1 MSIAIIGIHF
11 LLTIENENDIISIKE
26 RRFMAK
32 NDYTKESIQSLTP
45 REHVRKRPS
54 MYCGDTSTPNQLM
67 MELFSNALDEHN
79 IGHGDTIDVSIDKS
93 GLCRIEDF
101 AQGFLVDEMRDD
113 GKTVFQAAFDTMNTS
128 GKYTDD
134 GVYEGSSLGLNGIGT
149 KLVTYLSKNVMAET
163 VREGRWECN
172 SFSDG
177 VLYSHQ
183 SGDAKQT
190 AHTGTT
196 VTYLPDEQFFGTGKT
211 SVLFFKKFFN
221 DITCICPT
229 LTVFLNGEKISH
241 NSIEDMLD
249 EKRGKDIEIVGNHFV
264 MNTDKINLAMTFTS
278 GSQAKIIPYVNYGIT
293 SSGPHITGI
302 KSTLTRVFNNWAKEN
317 NLLTAKDKNLD
328 GAAIQEGIVLVC
340 NINSK
345 GVKYNAQVKDDIIDM
360 DTSFTTALG
369 QQLEVWLDSNP
380 EDAKAILEKAILARK
395 AAEAAKRAR
404 AAVKNNKKR
413 GNKVKILNP
422 DKLKDAEFLGQD
434 STLLVVEGLSAG
446 ASMCVAREIDK
457 YGILMLRGKLI
468 NALANK
474 DDRLLKNEEIQLL
487 FKALGIK
494 PYEDYEE
501 TNLRY
506 GRIGICVDSD
516 SDGYHIGLLI
526 ASALE
531 HFCPKFIQ
539 ENRLCWLRSPLY
551 IVKGKDKEQYYFTDQ
566 EMDAA
571 RPNLPAG
578 VEVQRCKGLGSL
590 SASQARNSMFGENQH
605 MDVLIPTDK
614 TKNKLITLMGS
625 NADGRKNFIFNN
637 IDFSEVKE

>member
-1 MSIAIIGIHF
+1 
-11 LLTIENENDIISIKE
+11 
-26 RRFMAK
+26 MAK

-79 IGHGDTIDVSIDKS
+79 IGHGNIIDVSIDKS

-101 AQGFLVDEMRDD
+101 AQGFLVDEMRED

-149 KLVTYLSKNVMAET
+149 KLVTYLSKNVVAET
-163 VREGRWECN
+163 VREGKWECN

-177 VLYSHQ
+177 VCYSHQ
-183 SGDAKQT
+183 SGNAKET
-190 AHTGTT
+190 APTGTT
-196 VTYLPDEQFFGTGKT
+196 VTYLPDEQFFDTDKT
-211 SVLFFKKFFN
+211 SVSFFKKFFN

-278 GSQAKIIPYVNYGIT
+278 GSQSKIIPYVNYGIT

-422 DKLKDAEFLGQD
+422 DKLKDAEFLGQN

-487 FKALGIK
+487 FKALGIR

-501 TNLRY
+501 TSLRY

-516 SDGYHIGLLI
+516 SDGFHIGLLI

-531 HFCPKFIQ
+531 HFCPKFIR

-551 IVKGKDKEQYYFTDQ
+551 IVKYKDKEQYYFTDQ
-566 EMDAA
+566 EMNAA
-571 RPNLPAG
+571 RPSLPAG

-590 SASQARNSMFGENQH
+590 SARQARNSMFGENQH

-614 TKNKLITLMGS
+614 TNNKLVTLMGS
-625 NADGRKNFIFNN
+625 NSDGRKDFIFNK

>member
-1 MSIAIIGIHF
+1 MIA
-11 LLTIENENDIISIKE
+11 
-26 RRFMAK
+26 
-32 NDYTKESIQSLTP
+32 
-45 REHVRKRPS
+45 
-54 MYCGDTSTPNQLM
+54 TST
-67 MELFSNALDEHN
+67 
-79 IGHGDTIDVSIDKS
+79 
-93 GLCRIEDF
+93 EDNPF
-101 AQGFLVDEMRDD
+101 I
-113 GKTVFQAAFDTMNTS
+113 S
-128 GKYTDD
+128 
-134 GVYEGSSLGLNGIGT
+134 
-149 KLVTYLSKNVMAET
+149 
-163 VREGRWECN
+163 
-172 SFSDG
+172 
-177 VLYSHQ
+177 
-183 SGDAKQT
+183 
-190 AHTGTT
+190 
-196 VTYLPDEQFFGTGKT
+196 
-211 SVLFFKKFFN
+211 SVL
-221 DITCICPT
+221 
-229 LTVFLNGEKISH
+229 GE
-241 NSIEDMLD
+241 
-249 EKRGKDIEIVGNHFV
+249 
-264 MNTDKINLAMTFTS
+264 
-278 GSQAKIIPYVNYGIT
+278 
-293 SSGPHITGI
+293 
-302 KSTLTRVFNNWAKEN
+302 
-317 NLLTAKDKNLD
+317 
-328 GAAIQEGIVLVC
+328 
-340 NINSK
+340 
-345 GVKYNAQVKDDIIDM
+345 
-360 DTSFTTALG
+360 
-369 QQLEVWLDSNP
+369 QLEVWLDSNP

-487 FKALGIK
+487 FKALGIR

-501 TNLRY
+501 TSLRY

-516 SDGYHIGLLI
+516 SDGFHIGLLI

-531 HFCPKFIQ
+531 HFCPKFIR

-551 IVKGKDKEQYYFTDQ
+551 IVKYKDKEQYYFTDQ
-566 EMDAA
+566 EMNAA

-614 TKNKLITLMGS
+614 TKNKLVTLMGS
-625 NADGRKNFIFNN
+625 NADGRKDFIFNN

>member
-1 MSIAIIGIHF
+1 
-11 LLTIENENDIISIKE
+11 
-26 RRFMAK
+26 MAK

-79 IGHGDTIDVSIDKS
+79 IGHGDTIDVSIDES

-149 KLVTYLSKNVMAET
+149 KLVTYLSKYVMAET

-172 SFSDG
+172 NFSDG

-183 SGDAKQT
+183 SGDAKET

-196 VTYLPDEQFFGTGKT
+196 VTYLPDEQFFDTDKT
-211 SVLFFKKFFN
+211 SVSFFKKFFN

-241 NSIEDMLD
+241 NSIEDMLE

-264 MNTDKINLAMTFTS
+264 MNTDQINLAMTFTS

-360 DTSFTTALG
+360 DTSFTSALG

-380 EDAKAILEKAILARK
+380 EDAKAILDKAILARK

-487 FKALGIK
+487 FKALGIR

-501 TNLRY
+501 TSLRY

-516 SDGYHIGLLI
+516 SDGFHIGLLI

-531 HFCPKFIQ
+531 HFCPKFIR

-566 EMDAA
+566 EMNAA

-614 TKNKLITLMGS
+614 TKNKLVTLMGS
-625 NADGRKNFIFNN
+625 NADGRKDFIFNN

>member
-1 MSIAIIGIHF
+1 
-11 LLTIENENDIISIKE
+11 
-26 RRFMAK
+26 MAK

-79 IGHGDTIDVSIDKS
+79 IGHGDTINVSINKS
-93 GLCRIEDF
+93 GLCSIEDF

-487 FKALGIK
+487 FKALGIR
-494 PYEDYEE
+494 PHEDYEE
-501 TNLRY
+501 TSLRY

-551 IVKGKDKEQYYFTDQ
+551 IVKGKNNEQYYFTDQ

-614 TKNKLITLMGS
+614 TKNKLVTLMGS
-625 NADGRKNFIFNN
+625 NADGRKDFIFNN

>member
-1 MSIAIIGIHF
+1 
-11 LLTIENENDIISIKE
+11 
-26 RRFMAK
+26 MAK

-79 IGHGDTIDVSIDKS
+79 IGHGDTIDIFIDDKS
-93 GLCRIEDF
+93 NHCSIRDYG
-101 AQGFLVDEMRDD
+101 QGFLVNEKRED

-128 GKYTDD
+128 GKYTED
-134 GVYEGSSLGLNGIGT
+134 GVYEGSSLGLNGIGG
-149 KLVTYLSKNVMAET
+149 KLVTYLSNSTVTKT
-163 VREGRWECN
+163 VRDCKWECN
-172 SFSDG
+172 EFVDG
-177 VLYSHQ
+177 ILSKHET
-183 SGDAKQT
+183 GIAEKDAKN
-190 AHTGTT
+190 GTF
-196 VTYLPDEQFFGTGKT
+196 VSYFPDAQFFGTDKT
-211 SVLFFKKFFN
+211 SITFFKKFFN

-229 LTVFLNGEKISH
+229 LTVVLNGEKISH

-360 DTSFTTALG
+360 DTSFTSALG

-380 EDAKAILEKAILARK
+380 EDAKAILDKAILARK

-487 FKALGIK
+487 FKALGIR
-494 PYEDYEE
+494 PHEDYEE
-501 TNLRY
+501 TSLRY

-551 IVKGKDKEQYYFTDQ
+551 IVKGKDKERYYFTDQ

-571 RPNLPAG
+571 RPNLPTG

-605 MDVLIPTDK
+605 MDVLIPTDR
-614 TKNKLITLMGS
+614 TKNKLMTLMGS
-625 NADGRKNFIFNN
+625 NSDGRKDFIFNN

>member
-1 MSIAIIGIHF
+1 
-11 LLTIENENDIISIKE
+11 
-26 RRFMAK
+26 MAK

-211 SVLFFKKFFN
+211 SVSFFKKFFN

-380 EDAKAILEKAILARK
+380 EDANAILEKAILARK

-494 PYEDYEE
+494 PHEDYEE

-625 NADGRKNFIFNN
+625 NTDGRKNFIFNN

>member
-1 MSIAIIGIHF
+1 MSNKYTEDSIQKMDPLTFTRHRPDSYLGSNEDSTQLLREIISNSSDEF
-11 LLTIENENDIISIKE
+11 LIGNCSEITIEYDKEKNIAKVFDNGQGIFPNVIK
-26 RRFMAK
+26 
-32 NDYTKESIQSLTP
+32 
-45 REHVRKRPS
+45 
-54 MYCGDTSTPNQLM
+54 
-67 MELFSNALDEHN
+67 
-79 IGHGDTIDVSIDKS
+79 
-93 GLCRIEDF
+93 
-101 AQGFLVDEMRDD
+101 D
-113 GKTVFQAAFDTMNTS
+113 GKSVLELVYGDINSS
-128 GKYTDD
+128 GKYDKSED
-134 GVYEGSSLGLNGIGT
+134 AVYKISTGAFGIGAAITCFLSHWLIATT
-149 KLVTYLSKNVMAET
+149 KRDGQFET
-163 VREGRWECN
+163 VYFEEGK
-172 SFSDG
+172 FSKRKSGKCDKTEHG
-177 VLYSHQ
+177 VSVEFNP
-183 SGDAKQT
+183 SEEFFRDAHPNISK
-190 AHTGTT
+190 
-196 VTYLPDEQFFGTGKT
+196 LKKE
-211 SVLFFKKFFN
+211 LFNLSCVCKGLKIIF
-221 DITCICPT
+221 
-229 LTVFLNGEKISH
+229 NGEEFYH
-241 NSIEDMLD
+241 PEGL
-249 EKRGKDIEIVGNHFV
+249 EEIVK
-264 MNTDKINLAMTFTS
+264 DCINNSVEIVKTHCCFEQKQSDTQIFDFCMSATS
-278 GSQAKIIPYVNYGIT
+278 KSNCEIIPFCNYALIENGT
-293 SSGPHITGI
+293 PVSAV
-302 KSTLTRVFNNWAKEN
+302 KSTITRCFNNWARENGIIKKKE
-317 NLLTAKDKNLD
+317 KNLD
-328 GAAIQEGIVLVC
+328 GSSIQEGLVIAFNLVSQNIRYDSQTKVRATSTEDNPFISSVL
-340 NINSK
+340 
-345 GVKYNAQVKDDIIDM
+345 GE
-360 DTSFTTALG
+360 
-369 QQLEVWLDSNP
+369 QLEVWLDSNP

-487 FKALGIK
+487 FKALGIR

-501 TNLRY
+501 TSLRY

-516 SDGYHIGLLI
+516 SDGFHIGLLI

-531 HFCPKFIQ
+531 HFCPKFIR

-551 IVKGKDKEQYYFTDQ
+551 IVKYKDKEQYYFTEQ
-566 EMDAA
+566 EMNAA

-614 TKNKLITLMGS
+614 TKNKLVTLMGS
-625 NADGRKNFIFNN
+625 NADGRKDFIFNK

>member
-1 MSIAIIGIHF
+1 MNNKYTEDSIQKMDPLTFTRHRPDSYLGSNEDSTQLLREIISNSSDEF
-11 LLTIENENDIISIKE
+11 LIGNCSEITIEYDKE
-26 RRFMAK
+26 KNIAK
-32 NDYTKESIQSLTP
+32 VFDNGQGI
-45 REHVRKRPS
+45 
-54 MYCGDTSTPNQLM
+54 CPNVM
-67 MELFSNALDEHN
+67 
-79 IGHGDTIDVSIDKS
+79 K
-93 GLCRIEDF
+93 
-101 AQGFLVDEMRDD
+101 D
-113 GKTVFQAAFDTMNTS
+113 GKSVLELVYGDINSS
-128 GKYTDD
+128 GKYDKSED
-134 GVYEGSSLGLNGIGT
+134 AVYKISTGAFGIGASLTCFLSHWLIATT
-149 KLVTYLSKNVMAET
+149 KRDGKFET
-163 VREGRWECN
+163 VYFEEGKFSKRESGKCDKTEH
-172 SFSDG
+172 G
-177 VLYSHQ
+177 VSVEFNP
-183 SGDAKQT
+183 SEEFFRDAHPNISK
-190 AHTGTT
+190 
-196 VTYLPDEQFFGTGKT
+196 LKKE
-211 SVLFFKKFFN
+211 LFNLSCVCKGLK
-221 DITCICPT
+221 II
-229 LTVFLNGEKISH
+229 LNGEEFYH
-241 NSIEDMLD
+241 PAGLE
-249 EKRGKDIEIVGNHFV
+249 EIVKDCIDNSVEIVKTHCCFEQKQSETQIFDFC
-264 MNTDKINLAMTFTS
+264 MSATS
-278 GSQAKIIPYVNYGIT
+278 KSNCEIIPFCNYALIENGAPV
-293 SSGPHITGI
+293 SAV
-302 KSTLTRVFNNWAKEN
+302 KSTITRCFNNWARENGIIKNKE
-317 NLLTAKDKNLD
+317 KNLD
-328 GAAIQEGIVLVC
+328 GSSIQEGLVIAFNLVSQ
-340 NINSK
+340 NIRYDSQTK
-345 GVKYNAQVKDDIIDM
+345 VRA
-360 DTSFTTALG
+360 TSTEDNPFISSVLG

-487 FKALGIK
+487 FKALGIR

-501 TNLRY
+501 TSLRY

-516 SDGYHIGLLI
+516 SDGFHIGLLI

-551 IVKGKDKEQYYFTDQ
+551 IVKNKDKEQYYFTDQ
-566 EMDAA
+566 EMNAA

-614 TKNKLITLMGS
+614 TKDKLVTLMGS
-625 NADGRKNFIFNN
+625 NSDGRKDFIFNN

>member
-1 MSIAIIGIHF
+1 MKQHREIESVSPKVHVQMRPYVYAGSCADATHLMIELLGNSIDEYNVGYGNEIY
-11 LLTIENENDIISIKE
+11 LTIDNSLKKYSIS
-26 RRFMAK
+26 
-32 NDYTKESIQSLTP
+32 D
-45 REHVRKRPS
+45 
-54 MYCGDTSTPNQLM
+54 
-67 MELFSNALDEHN
+67 
-79 IGHGDTIDVSIDKS
+79 S
-93 GLCRIEDF
+93 GR
-101 AQGFLVDEMRDD
+101 GFPVNEMRED
-113 GKTVFQAAFDTMNTS
+113 GETTLQASFDTLNTS
-128 GKYTDD
+128 GKFRND
-134 GVYEGSSLGLNGIGT
+134 GTYSGVSIGKNGQGGKIANFLSDTFDVLSWRSGKSEHVWFKDGDFVKSELDEDFAAKSNSGT
-149 KLVTYLSKNVMAET
+149 IIHLVP
-163 VREGRWECN
+163 
-172 SFSDG
+172 SDKYFDSATIN
-177 VLYSHQ
+177 L
-183 SGDAKQT
+183 KRI
-190 AHTGTT
+190 
-196 VTYLPDEQFFGTGKT
+196 EQFCD
-211 SVLFFKKFFN
+211 
-221 DITCICPT
+221 DITCLC
-229 LTVFLNGEKISH
+229 NGLAIFVNDKKFYHQNGIS
-241 NSIEDMLD
+241 DMLT
-249 EKRGKDIEIVGNHFV
+249 KHVGKNVPIITKNIFGSFEEDKQKMKFGITYTSSTKSEIV
-264 MNTDKINLAMTFTS
+264 A
-278 GSQAKIIPYVNYGIT
+278 YVNCGETENGVHISAIKSGIT
-293 SSGPHITGI
+293 RALNS
-302 KSTLTRVFNNWAKEN
+302 WAREN
-317 NLLTAKDKNLD
+317 NFLKEKDKNLS
-328 GAAIQEGIVLVC
+328 GQSLQEGLVFVA
-340 NINSK
+340 NITAENVEYDAQIKSTITK
-345 GVKYNAQVKDDIIDM
+345 IDTAFISQFTKYLI
-360 DTSFTTALG
+360 L
-369 QQLEVWLDSNP
+369 WLDNNP
-380 EDAKAILEKAILARK
+380 QEGKAIIEHAMLSAK

-494 PYEDYEE
+494 PHEDYEE
-501 TNLRY
+501 ANLRY

-566 EMDAA
+566 EMNAA
-571 RPNLPAG
+571 RPSLPAG

-590 SASQARNSMFGENQH
+590 SASQARDSMFGQNQH

-614 TKNKLITLMGS
+614 TKDKLVTLMGS
-625 NADGRKNFIFNN
+625 NADGRKDFIFNN

>member
-1 MSIAIIGIHF
+1 
-11 LLTIENENDIISIKE
+11 
-26 RRFMAK
+26 MAK

-79 IGHGDTIDVSIDKS
+79 IGHGDIIDIFIDDKS
-93 GLCRIEDF
+93 NHCSIQDYG
-101 AQGFLVDEMRDD
+101 QGFLVNEKRED

-128 GKYTDD
+128 GKYTED
-134 GVYEGSSLGLNGIGT
+134 GVYDGSSLGLNGIGG
-149 KLVTYLSKNVMAET
+149 KLVTYLSNSTVTKT
-163 VREGRWECN
+163 VRDGKWECN
-172 SFSDG
+172 EFVDG
-177 VLYSHQ
+177 ILSKHET
-183 SGDAKQT
+183 GIAEKDAKN
-190 AHTGTT
+190 GTF
-196 VTYLPDEQFFGTGKT
+196 VSYFPDAQFFGTDKT
-211 SVLFFKKFFN
+211 SIPFFKKFFN

-229 LTVFLNGEKISH
+229 LTIVLNGEKISH

-278 GSQAKIIPYVNYGIT
+278 GSQSKIIPYVNYGIT

-487 FKALGIK
+487 FKALGIR
-494 PYEDYEE
+494 PHEDYEE
-501 TNLRY
+501 TSLRY

-551 IVKGKDKEQYYFTDQ
+551 IVKGKDNEQYYFTDQ

-590 SASQARNSMFGENQH
+590 SASQARNSMFGANQH

-614 TKNKLITLMGS
+614 TKNKLVTLMGS
-625 NADGRKNFIFNN
+625 NADGRKDFIFNK

>member
-1 MSIAIIGIHF
+1 
-11 LLTIENENDIISIKE
+11 
-26 RRFMAK
+26 MAK

-196 VTYLPDEQFFGTGKT
+196 ITYLPDEQFFGTGKT

-494 PYEDYEE
+494 PHEDYEE

>member
-1 MSIAIIGIHF
+1 
-11 LLTIENENDIISIKE
+11 
-26 RRFMAK
+26 MAK

-79 IGHGDTIDVSIDKS
+79 IGHGDIIDISIDKS

-101 AQGFLVDEMRDD
+101 AQGFLVDEMRED

-149 KLVTYLSKNVMAET
+149 KLVTYLSKNVVAET
-163 VREGRWECN
+163 VREGKWECN

-177 VLYSHQ
+177 VCYSHQ
-183 SGDAKQT
+183 SGNAKKT

-196 VTYLPDEQFFGTGKT
+196 VTYLPDEQFFDTDKT
-211 SVLFFKKFFN
+211 SVSFFKKFFN

-249 EKRGKDIEIVGNHFV
+249 EKRGKDIEIIGNHFV

-360 DTSFTTALG
+360 DTSFTSALG

-395 AAEAAKRAR
+395 ASEAAKRAR

-487 FKALGIK
+487 FKALGIR

-501 TNLRY
+501 TSLRY

-578 VEVQRCKGLGSL
+578 AEVQRCKGLGSL

-614 TKNKLITLMGS
+614 TKNKLVTLMGS
-625 NADGRKNFIFNN
+625 NADGRKDFIFNN

>member
-1 MSIAIIGIHF
+1 
-11 LLTIENENDIISIKE
+11 
-26 RRFMAK
+26 MAK

-177 VLYSHQ
+177 VLYNHQ

-345 GVKYNAQVKDDIIDM
+345 GVKYNAQIKDDIIDM

-494 PYEDYEE
+494 PHEDYEE

-625 NADGRKNFIFNN
+625 NTDGRKNFIFNN

>member
-1 MSIAIIGIHF
+1 
-11 LLTIENENDIISIKE
+11 
-26 RRFMAK
+26 MAK

-79 IGHGDTIDVSIDKS
+79 IGHGDIIDVSIDKS

-101 AQGFLVDEMRDD
+101 AQGFLVDEMREDD
-113 GKTVFQAAFDTMNTS
+113 KTVFQAAFDTMNTS

-163 VREGRWECN
+163 VREGKWECN

-177 VLYSHQ
+177 VCYSHQ
-183 SGDAKQT
+183 SGNAKKT

-196 VTYLPDEQFFGTGKT
+196 VTYLPDEQFFDTDKT
-211 SVLFFKKFFN
+211 SVSFFKKFFN

-249 EKRGKDIEIVGNHFV
+249 EKRGKDIEIISNHFV

-278 GSQAKIIPYVNYGIT
+278 GSQSKIIPYVNYGIT

-380 EDAKAILEKAILARK
+380 EDAKAILEKAIIARK

-422 DKLKDAEFLGQD
+422 DKLKDSEFLGQD

-487 FKALGIK
+487 FKALGIR
-494 PYEDYEE
+494 PHEDYEE
-501 TNLRY
+501 TSLRY

-516 SDGYHIGLLI
+516 SDGFHIGLLI

-531 HFCPKFIQ
+531 YFCPKFIR

-551 IVKGKDKEQYYFTDQ
+551 IVKYKDKEQYYFTDQ
-566 EMDAA
+566 EMNAA

-614 TKNKLITLMGS
+614 TKNKLVTLMGS
-625 NADGRKNFIFNN
+625 NSDGRKDFIFNK

>member
-1 MSIAIIGIHF
+1 
-11 LLTIENENDIISIKE
+11 
-26 RRFMAK
+26 MAK

-79 IGHGDTIDVSIDKS
+79 IGHGDIIDVLIDRS

-101 AQGFLVDEMRDD
+101 AQGFLVDEMRED

-149 KLVTYLSKNVMAET
+149 KLVTYLSKNVVAET
-163 VREGRWECN
+163 VREGKWECN

-177 VLYSHQ
+177 VCYSHQ
-183 SGDAKQT
+183 SGNAKET

-196 VTYLPDEQFFGTGKT
+196 VTYLPDEQFFDTDKT

-328 GAAIQEGIVLVC
+328 GAAIQEGIILVC

-395 AAEAAKRAR
+395 ASEAAKRAR

-487 FKALGIK
+487 FKALGIR

-501 TNLRY
+501 TSLRY

-516 SDGYHIGLLI
+516 SDGFHIGLLI

-551 IVKGKDKEQYYFTDQ
+551 IVKNKDKEQYYFTDQ
-566 EMDAA
+566 EMNAA
-571 RPNLPAG
+571 RPNLPVG

-590 SASQARNSMFGENQH
+590 SASQARNSMFGKNQH

-614 TKNKLITLMGS
+614 TKDKLVTLMGS
-625 NADGRKNFIFNN
+625 NSDGRKDFIFNN

>member
-1 MSIAIIGIHF
+1 
-11 LLTIENENDIISIKE
+11 
-26 RRFMAK
+26 MAK

-79 IGHGDTIDVSIDKS
+79 IGHGDIIDIFIDDKS
-93 GLCRIEDF
+93 NHCSIQDYG
-101 AQGFLVDEMRDD
+101 QGFLVNEKRED

-128 GKYTDD
+128 GKYTED
-134 GVYEGSSLGLNGIGT
+134 GVYEGSSLGLNGIGG
-149 KLVTYLSKNVMAET
+149 KLVTYLSNSTVTKT
-163 VREGRWECN
+163 VRDGKWECN
-172 SFSDG
+172 EFVDG
-177 VLYSHQ
+177 ILSKHET
-183 SGDAKQT
+183 GIAEKDAKN
-190 AHTGTT
+190 GTF
-196 VTYLPDEQFFGTGKT
+196 VSYFPDAQFFGTDKT
-211 SVLFFKKFFN
+211 SIPFFKKFFN

-380 EDAKAILEKAILARK
+380 EDAKAILEKAIIARK
-395 AAEAAKRAR
+395 AAEAAKCAR
-404 AAVKNNKKR
+404 AAVKNKKKSSGYIKMPTTLSDCWSKNRSECELIICEGKSAQSGLVAARDSKTQAIYGVR
-413 GNKVKILNP
+413 GMMI
-422 DKLKDAEFLGQD
+422 
-434 STLLVVEGLSAG
+434 SARKTT
-446 ASMCVAREIDK
+446 VQK
-457 YGILMLRGKLI
+457 F
-468 NALANK
+468 
-474 DDRLLKNEEIQLL
+474 LKNQEVNNLL
-487 FKALGIK
+487 IALGLDVDSSTGKIK
-494 PYEDYEE
+494 YDI
-501 TNLRY
+501 NKLRY
-506 GRIGICVDSD
+506 GKIIACADADAPGAAIENLLFNILWYICPE
-516 SDGYHIGLLI
+516 LI
-526 ASALE
+526 QNGHVYSAVPPLFRVTTKNNEYIYLRDAVALE
-531 HFCPKFIQ
+531 EYKKKHGNKIKSIGR
-539 ENRLCWLRSPLY
+539 E
-551 IVKGKDKEQYYFTDQ
+551 KG
-566 EMDAA
+566 
-571 RPNLPAG
+571 
-578 VEVQRCKGLGSL
+578 
-590 SASQARNSMFGENQH
+590 
-605 MDVLIPTDK
+605 
-614 TKNKLITLMGS
+614 
-625 NADGRKNFIFNN
+625 
-637 IDFSEVKE
+637 

>member
-1 MSIAIIGIHF
+1 
-11 LLTIENENDIISIKE
+11 
-26 RRFMAK
+26 MAK

-79 IGHGDTIDVSIDKS
+79 IGHGDIIDVSIDKS

-101 AQGFLVDEMRDD
+101 AQGFLVDEMRED

-163 VREGRWECN
+163 VREGKWECN

-177 VLYSHQ
+177 VCYSHQ
-183 SGDAKQT
+183 SGNTKET

-196 VTYLPDEQFFGTGKT
+196 VTYLPDEQFFDTDKT
-211 SVLFFKKFFN
+211 SVSFFKKFFN

-317 NLLTAKDKNLD
+317 NLLTDKDKNLD

-395 AAEAAKRAR
+395 ASEAAKRAR

-487 FKALGIK
+487 FKALGIR
-494 PYEDYEE
+494 PHEDYEE
-501 TNLRY
+501 TSLRY

-516 SDGYHIGLLI
+516 SDGFHIGLLI

-531 HFCPKFIQ
+531 HFCPKFIR

-551 IVKGKDKEQYYFTDQ
+551 IVKYKDKEQYYFTDQ
-566 EMDAA
+566 EMNAA

-614 TKNKLITLMGS
+614 TKNKLVTLMGS
-625 NADGRKNFIFNN
+625 NSDGRKDFIFNK

>member
-1 MSIAIIGIHF
+1 
-11 LLTIENENDIISIKE
+11 
-26 RRFMAK
+26 MAK

-79 IGHGDTIDVSIDKS
+79 IGHGDSIVVSIDKS

-113 GKTVFQAAFDTMNTS
+113 DKTVFQAAFDTMNTS

-149 KLVTYLSKNVMAET
+149 KLVTYLSKNVAAET
-163 VREGRWECN
+163 VRDGKWECN
-172 SFSDG
+172 NFQDG

-183 SGDAKQT
+183 SGKAKEAT
-190 AHTGTT
+190 HTGTT
-196 VTYLPDEQFFGTGKT
+196 VTYLPDEQFFGTGQT
-211 SVLFFKKFFN
+211 SVPFFKKFFN

-264 MNTDKINLAMTFTS
+264 MNTDQINLAMTFTS

-360 DTSFTTALG
+360 DTSFTSVLG

-380 EDAKAILEKAILARK
+380 EDAKAILDKAILARK

-487 FKALGIK
+487 FKALGIR

-501 TNLRY
+501 TSLRY

-571 RPNLPAG
+571 RPSLPSGA
-578 VEVQRCKGLGSL
+578 EVQRCKGLGSL
-590 SASQARNSMFGENQH
+590 SASQARDSMFGQNQH

-614 TKNKLITLMGS
+614 TNDKLVSLMGS
-625 NADGRKNFIFNN
+625 NADGRKDFIFNN

>member
-1 MSIAIIGIHF
+1 
-11 LLTIENENDIISIKE
+11 
-26 RRFMAK
+26 MAK

-79 IGHGDTIDVSIDKS
+79 IGHGDIIDVSIDKS

-101 AQGFLVDEMRDD
+101 AQGFLVDEMRED

-149 KLVTYLSKNVMAET
+149 KLVTYLSKNVVAET
-163 VREGRWECN
+163 VREGKWECN

-183 SGDAKQT
+183 SGNAKET

-196 VTYLPDEQFFGTGKT
+196 VTYLPDEQFFDTDKT
-211 SVLFFKKFFN
+211 SVSFFKKFFN

-229 LTVFLNGEKISH
+229 LTVFLNGKKISH

-264 MNTDKINLAMTFTS
+264 MNTDQINLAMTFTS

-487 FKALGIK
+487 FKALGIR

-501 TNLRY
+501 TSLRY

-516 SDGYHIGLLI
+516 SDGFHIGLLI

-551 IVKGKDKEQYYFTDQ
+551 IVKYKNKEQYYFTDQ
-566 EMDAA
+566 EMNAA

-614 TKNKLITLMGS
+614 TKNKLVTLMGS
-625 NADGRKNFIFNN
+625 NSDGRKDFIFNN

>member
-1 MSIAIIGIHF
+1 
-11 LLTIENENDIISIKE
+11 
-26 RRFMAK
+26 MAK

-79 IGHGDTIDVSIDKS
+79 IGHGDTIDIFIDDKS
-93 GLCRIEDF
+93 NHCSIQDYG
-101 AQGFLVDEMRDD
+101 QGFLVDEKRED

-128 GKYTDD
+128 GKYTED
-134 GVYEGSSLGLNGIGT
+134 GVYEGSSLGLNGIGG
-149 KLVTYLSKNVMAET
+149 KLVTYLSNSTITKT
-163 VREGRWECN
+163 TRDGKWECN
-172 SFSDG
+172 EFVDG
-177 VLYSHQ
+177 ILSKHET
-183 SGDAKQT
+183 GIAEKDAKN
-190 AHTGTT
+190 GTF
-196 VTYLPDEQFFGTGKT
+196 VSYFPDAQFFGTDRT
-211 SVLFFKKFFN
+211 SIPFFKKFFN

-229 LTVFLNGEKISH
+229 ITVFLNGEKISH

-264 MNTDKINLAMTFTS
+264 MNTDQINLAMTFTS

-360 DTSFTTALG
+360 DTSFTSALG

-380 EDAKAILEKAILARK
+380 EDAKAILDKAILARK

-487 FKALGIK
+487 FKALGIR
-494 PYEDYEE
+494 PHEDYEE
-501 TNLRY
+501 TSLRY

-516 SDGYHIGLLI
+516 SDGRHIGLLI

-566 EMDAA
+566 EMNAA
-571 RPNLPAG
+571 RPSLPAG

-590 SASQARNSMFGENQH
+590 SASQARDSMFGQNQH

-614 TKNKLITLMGS
+614 TKNKLMALMGS
-625 NADGRKNFIFNN
+625 NADGRKDFIFNN

>member
-1 MSIAIIGIHF
+1 
-11 LLTIENENDIISIKE
+11 
-26 RRFMAK
+26 MAK

-79 IGHGDTIDVSIDKS
+79 IGHGDTINVSIDKS

-196 VTYLPDEQFFGTGKT
+196 ITYLPDEQFFGTGKT

-380 EDAKAILEKAILARK
+380 EDANAILEKAILARK

-494 PYEDYEE
+494 PHEDYEE

-571 RPNLPAG
+571 RPSLPAG

>member
-1 MSIAIIGIHF
+1 
-11 LLTIENENDIISIKE
+11 
-26 RRFMAK
+26 MAK

-79 IGHGDTIDVSIDKS
+79 IGHGDIIDIFIDDKS
-93 GLCRIEDF
+93 NHCSIQDYG
-101 AQGFLVDEMRDD
+101 QGFLVNEKRED

-128 GKYTDD
+128 GKYTED
-134 GVYEGSSLGLNGIGT
+134 GVYEGSSLGLNGIGG
-149 KLVTYLSKNVMAET
+149 KLVTYLSNSTVTKT
-163 VREGRWECN
+163 VRDGKWECN
-172 SFSDG
+172 EFVDG
-177 VLYSHQ
+177 ILSKHET
-183 SGDAKQT
+183 GIAEKDAKN
-190 AHTGTT
+190 GTF
-196 VTYLPDEQFFGTGKT
+196 VSYFPDAQFFGTDKT
-211 SVLFFKKFFN
+211 SIPFFKKFFN

-229 LTVFLNGEKISH
+229 LTIVLNGEKISH

-278 GSQAKIIPYVNYGIT
+278 GSQSKIIPYVNYGIT

-487 FKALGIK
+487 FKALGIR
-494 PYEDYEE
+494 PHEDYEE
-501 TNLRY
+501 TSLRY

-551 IVKGKDKEQYYFTDQ
+551 IVKGKDNEQYYFTDQ

-590 SASQARNSMFGENQH
+590 SASQARNSMFGANQH

-614 TKNKLITLMGS
+614 TKNKLVTLMGS
-625 NADGRKNFIFNN
+625 NADGRKDFIFNK

>member
-1 MSIAIIGIHF
+1 
-11 LLTIENENDIISIKE
+11 
-26 RRFMAK
+26 MAK
-32 NDYTKESIQSLTP
+32 NDYTKESIQSLAP

-196 VTYLPDEQFFGTGKT
+196 ITYLPDEQFFGTGKT

-494 PYEDYEE
+494 PHEDYEE

>member
-1 MSIAIIGIHF
+1 
-11 LLTIENENDIISIKE
+11 
-26 RRFMAK
+26 MAK

-79 IGHGDTIDVSIDKS
+79 IGHGDSIVVSIDKS

-101 AQGFLVDEMRDD
+101 AQGFLVDEIRDD

-149 KLVTYLSKNVMAET
+149 KLVTYLSKNVAAET
-163 VREGRWECN
+163 VRDGKWECN
-172 SFSDG
+172 NFQDG

-183 SGDAKQT
+183 SGKAKEAT
-190 AHTGTT
+190 HTGTT
-196 VTYLPDEQFFGTGKT
+196 VTYLPDEQFFGTGQT
-211 SVLFFKKFFN
+211 SVPFFKKFFN

-264 MNTDKINLAMTFTS
+264 MNTDQINLAMTFTS

-317 NLLTAKDKNLD
+317 NILTAKDKNLD

-360 DTSFTTALG
+360 DTSFTSVLG

-380 EDAKAILEKAILARK
+380 EDAKAILDKAILARK

-487 FKALGIK
+487 FKALGIR

-501 TNLRY
+501 TSLRY

-571 RPNLPAG
+571 RPSLPSG

-590 SASQARNSMFGENQH
+590 SASQARDSMFGQNQH

-614 TKNKLITLMGS
+614 TNDKLVSLMGS
-625 NADGRKNFIFNN
+625 NADGRKDFIFNN

>member
-1 MSIAIIGIHF
+1 
-11 LLTIENENDIISIKE
+11 
-26 RRFMAK
+26 MAK

-79 IGHGDTIDVSIDKS
+79 IGHGDIIDIFIDDKS
-93 GLCRIEDF
+93 NHCSIQDYG
-101 AQGFLVDEMRDD
+101 QGFLVDEKRED

-128 GKYTDD
+128 GKYTED
-134 GVYEGSSLGLNGIGT
+134 GVYEGSSLGLNGIGG
-149 KLVTYLSKNVMAET
+149 KLVTYLSNSTITKT
-163 VREGRWECN
+163 VHDGKWECN
-172 SFSDG
+172 EFVDG
-177 VLYSHQ
+177 ILSKHET
-183 SGDAKQT
+183 GIAEKDAKN
-190 AHTGTT
+190 GTF
-196 VTYLPDEQFFGTGKT
+196 VSYFPDAQFFGTDKT
-211 SVLFFKKFFN
+211 SIPFFKKFFN

-278 GSQAKIIPYVNYGIT
+278 GSQTKIIPYVNYGIT

-360 DTSFTTALG
+360 DTSFTTTLG

-404 AAVKNNKKR
+404 TAVKNNKKR

-487 FKALGIK
+487 FKALGIR

-501 TNLRY
+501 TSLRY

-516 SDGYHIGLLI
+516 SDGFHIGLLI

-551 IVKGKDKEQYYFTDQ
+551 IVKNKDKEQYYFTDQ
-566 EMDAA
+566 EMNAA

-590 SASQARNSMFGENQH
+590 SAGQARNSMFGENQH

-614 TKNKLITLMGS
+614 TKNKLVTLMGS
-625 NADGRKNFIFNN
+625 NSDGRKDFIFNN

>member
-1 MSIAIIGIHF
+1 
-11 LLTIENENDIISIKE
+11 
-26 RRFMAK
+26 MAK

-79 IGHGDTIDVSIDKS
+79 IGHGDTINVSIDKS

-196 VTYLPDEQFFGTGKT
+196 ITYLPDEQFFGTGKT

-328 GAAIQEGIVLVC
+328 GSAIQEGIVLVC

-494 PYEDYEE
+494 PHEDYEE

>member
-1 MSIAIIGIHF
+1 
-11 LLTIENENDIISIKE
+11 
-26 RRFMAK
+26 MAK

-79 IGHGDTIDVSIDKS
+79 IGHGDIIDIFIDDKS
-93 GLCRIEDF
+93 NHCSIQDYG
-101 AQGFLVDEMRDD
+101 QGFLVDEKRED

-128 GKYTDD
+128 GKYTED
-134 GVYEGSSLGLNGIGT
+134 GVYEGSSLGLNGIGG
-149 KLVTYLSKNVMAET
+149 KLVTYLSNSTITKT
-163 VREGRWECN
+163 VRDGKWECN
-172 SFSDG
+172 EFVDG
-177 VLYSHQ
+177 ILSKHET
-183 SGDAKQT
+183 GIAEKDAKN
-190 AHTGTT
+190 GTF
-196 VTYLPDEQFFGTGKT
+196 VSYFPDAQFFGTDKT
-211 SVLFFKKFFN
+211 SIPFFKKFFN

-229 LTVFLNGEKISH
+229 LTIVLNGEKISH

-328 GAAIQEGIVLVC
+328 GSAIQEGIVLVC

-487 FKALGIK
+487 FKALGIR

-501 TNLRY
+501 TSLRY

-516 SDGYHIGLLI
+516 SDGFHIGLLI

-551 IVKGKDKEQYYFTDQ
+551 IVKNKDKEQYYFTDQ
-566 EMDAA
+566 EMNAA

-590 SASQARNSMFGENQH
+590 SASQARNSMFGKNQH
-605 MDVLIPTDK
+605 MDILIPTDK
-614 TKNKLITLMGS
+614 TKDKLVTLMGS
-625 NADGRKNFIFNN
+625 NSDGRKDFIFNN

>member
-1 MSIAIIGIHF
+1 
-11 LLTIENENDIISIKE
+11 
-26 RRFMAK
+26 MAK

-79 IGHGDTIDVSIDKS
+79 IGHGDTINVSIDKS

-196 VTYLPDEQFFGTGKT
+196 ITYLPDEQFFGTGKT

-317 NLLTAKDKNLD
+317 NLLIAKDKNLD

-494 PYEDYEE
+494 PHEDYEE

>member
-1 MSIAIIGIHF
+1 
-11 LLTIENENDIISIKE
+11 
-26 RRFMAK
+26 MAK

-211 SVLFFKKFFN
+211 SVSFFKKFFN

-360 DTSFTTALG
+360 DTSFTSVLG

-380 EDAKAILEKAILARK
+380 EDAKAILDKAILARK

-413 GNKVKILNP
+413 GNSF
-422 DKLKDAEFLGQD
+422 LKMPTSLSDCWSKDRSICELYLTEGRSASSNMVAGRD
-434 STLLVVEGLSAG
+434 SKFQAV
-446 ASMCVAREIDK
+446 
-457 YGILMLRGKLI
+457 YGVRGKMLSVLKAKPETIIKNQEINNLI
-468 NALANK
+468 
-474 DDRLLKNEEIQLL
+474 Q
-487 FKALGIK
+487 ALGLEFDPK
-494 PYEDYEE
+494 TAKCKYDKKS
-501 TNLRY
+501 LRY
-506 GRIGICVDSD
+506 GKIITATDADFDGEAISNLMLNIFWYICPE
-516 SDGYHIGLLI
+516 LI
-526 ASALE
+526 INGHVYCSEPPLFRVITKKNEYIYLKNDIALQKYKE
-531 HFCPKFIQ
+531 KHPS
-539 ENRLCWLRSPLY
+539 N
-551 IVKGKDKEQYYFTDQ
+551 VKAITR
-566 EMDAA
+566 M
-571 RPNLPAG
+571 
-578 VEVQRCKGLGSL
+578 KG
-590 SASQARNSMFGENQH
+590 
-605 MDVLIPTDK
+605 
-614 TKNKLITLMGS
+614 
-625 NADGRKNFIFNN
+625 
-637 IDFSEVKE
+637 

>member
-1 MSIAIIGIHF
+1 
-11 LLTIENENDIISIKE
+11 
-26 RRFMAK
+26 MAK

-177 VLYSHQ
+177 VLYNHQ

-211 SVLFFKKFFN
+211 SVSFFKKFFN

-345 GVKYNAQVKDDIIDM
+345 GVKYNAQIKDDIIDM

-494 PYEDYEE
+494 PHEDYEE

-625 NADGRKNFIFNN
+625 NTDGRKNFIFNN

>member
-1 MSIAIIGIHF
+1 
-11 LLTIENENDIISIKE
+11 
-26 RRFMAK
+26 MAK

-177 VLYSHQ
+177 VLYNHQ

-211 SVLFFKKFFN
+211 SVSFFKKFFN

-241 NSIEDMLD
+241 NSIEDMLN

-345 GVKYNAQVKDDIIDM
+345 GVKYNAQIKDDIIDM

-395 AAEAAKRAR
+395 AAEAAKRAH

-494 PYEDYEE
+494 PHEDYEE

-625 NADGRKNFIFNN
+625 NTDGRKNFIFNN

>member
-1 MSIAIIGIHF
+1 MKQHREIESVSPKVHVQMRPYVYAGSCADATHLMIELLGNSIDEYNVGYGNEIY
-11 LLTIENENDIISIKE
+11 LTIDNSLKKYSIS
-26 RRFMAK
+26 
-32 NDYTKESIQSLTP
+32 D
-45 REHVRKRPS
+45 
-54 MYCGDTSTPNQLM
+54 
-67 MELFSNALDEHN
+67 
-79 IGHGDTIDVSIDKS
+79 S
-93 GLCRIEDF
+93 GR
-101 AQGFLVDEMRDD
+101 GFPVNEMRED
-113 GKTVFQAAFDTMNTS
+113 GETTLQASFDTLNTS
-128 GKYTDD
+128 GKFRND
-134 GVYEGSSLGLNGIGT
+134 GTYSGVSIGKNGQGGKIANFLSDTFDVLSWRSGKSEHVWFKDGDFVKSELDEDFAAKSNSGT
-149 KLVTYLSKNVMAET
+149 IIHLVP
-163 VREGRWECN
+163 
-172 SFSDG
+172 SDKYFDSATIN
-177 VLYSHQ
+177 L
-183 SGDAKQT
+183 KRI
-190 AHTGTT
+190 
-196 VTYLPDEQFFGTGKT
+196 EQFCD
-211 SVLFFKKFFN
+211 
-221 DITCICPT
+221 DITCLC
-229 LTVFLNGEKISH
+229 NGLAIFVNDKKFYHQNGIS
-241 NSIEDMLD
+241 DMLT
-249 EKRGKDIEIVGNHFV
+249 KHVGKNVPIITKNIFGSFEEDKQKMKFGITYTSSTKSEIV
-264 MNTDKINLAMTFTS
+264 A
-278 GSQAKIIPYVNYGIT
+278 YVNCGETENGVHISAIKSGIT
-293 SSGPHITGI
+293 RALNS
-302 KSTLTRVFNNWAKEN
+302 WAREN
-317 NLLTAKDKNLD
+317 NFLKEKDKNLS
-328 GAAIQEGIVLVC
+328 GQSLQEGLVFVA
-340 NINSK
+340 NITAENVEYDAQIKSTITK
-345 GVKYNAQVKDDIIDM
+345 IDTAFISQFTKYLI
-360 DTSFTTALG
+360 L
-369 QQLEVWLDSNP
+369 WLDNNP
-380 EDAKAILEKAILARK
+380 QEGKAIIEHAMLSAK

-494 PYEDYEE
+494 PHEDYEE
-501 TNLRY
+501 ANLRY

>member
-1 MSIAIIGIHF
+1 MSNKYTEDSIQKMDPLTFTRHRPDSYLGSNEDSTQLLREIISNSSDEF
-11 LLTIENENDIISIKE
+11 LIGNCSEITIEYDKEKNIAKVFDNGQGICPNVMKDSKSVLELVYGDINS
-26 RRFMAK
+26 
-32 NDYTKESIQSLTP
+32 
-45 REHVRKRPS
+45 
-54 MYCGDTSTPNQLM
+54 
-67 MELFSNALDEHN
+67 
-79 IGHGDTIDVSIDKS
+79 
-93 GLCRIEDF
+93 
-101 AQGFLVDEMRDD
+101 
-113 GKTVFQAAFDTMNTS
+113 S
-128 GKYTDD
+128 GKYDKSENA
-134 GVYEGSSLGLNGIGT
+134 VYKISTGAFGIGAALTCFLSHWLIATT
-149 KLVTYLSKNVMAET
+149 KRDGEFET
-163 VREGRWECN
+163 VYFEEGKFSKRESGKCDKTEH
-172 SFSDG
+172 G
-177 VLYSHQ
+177 VSVEFNP
-183 SGDAKQT
+183 SEEFFRDAHPNIPK
-190 AHTGTT
+190 
-196 VTYLPDEQFFGTGKT
+196 LKKE
-211 SVLFFKKFFN
+211 LFNLSCVCKGLKIIFN
-221 DITCICPT
+221 REEFYHPAG
-229 LTVFLNGEKISH
+229 LE
-241 NSIEDMLD
+241 
-249 EKRGKDIEIVGNHFV
+249 EIVKDCIDNSVEIVKTHCCFEQKQSDTQIFDFC
-264 MNTDKINLAMTFTS
+264 MSATS
-278 GSQAKIIPYVNYGIT
+278 KSNCEIIPFCNYALIE
-293 SSGPHITGI
+293 SGVPVSAV
-302 KSTLTRVFNNWAKEN
+302 KSTITRCFNNWARENGIIKKKE
-317 NLLTAKDKNLD
+317 KNLD
-328 GAAIQEGIVLVC
+328 GSSIQEGLVIAFNLVSQNIRYDSQTKVRATSTEDNPFISSVL
-340 NINSK
+340 
-345 GVKYNAQVKDDIIDM
+345 GE
-360 DTSFTTALG
+360 
-369 QQLEVWLDSNP
+369 QLEVWLDSNP

-487 FKALGIK
+487 FKALGIR

-501 TNLRY
+501 TSLRY

-516 SDGYHIGLLI
+516 SDGFHIGLLI

-551 IVKGKDKEQYYFTDQ
+551 IVKYKDNEQYYFTDQ
-566 EMDAA
+566 EMNAA

-590 SASQARNSMFGENQH
+590 SARQARNSMFGENQH

-614 TKNKLITLMGS
+614 TKNKLVTLMGS
-625 NADGRKNFIFNN
+625 NADGRKDFIFNK